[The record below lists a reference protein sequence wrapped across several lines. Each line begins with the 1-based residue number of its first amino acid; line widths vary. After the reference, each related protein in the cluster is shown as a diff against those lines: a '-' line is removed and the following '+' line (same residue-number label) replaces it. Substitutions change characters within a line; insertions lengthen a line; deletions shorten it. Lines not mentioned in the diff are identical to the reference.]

1 MKLNKKKTFTLAM
14 VIIMLAILSF
24 ATLAWFND
32 SAEVT
37 NKFYVASS
45 DTDGDGTDDDNDDD
59 GKIDSDDIFSVNVIE
74 EVDTDG
80 DGVVDTV
87 VDTSKDDEEHGTTI
101 KNILPGEQ
109 ITKKPEVKNTGK
121 YDQWIRITL
130 TFADAD
136 DWKHVSVSPMSLL
149 DLDPNWV
156 AYSSD
161 AFVYNEEDNTY
172 TYVYYQNKVL
182 TAGQTAPTFTTVS
195 IPTELTQEDMFEID
209 TLTLKVKA
217 EAVQVDNIPAENAKA
232 AFDYVGWAARTEGP
246 TK

>member
-45 DTDGDGTDDDNDDD
+45 DTDGDGTNDDNDGD
-59 GKIDSDDIFSVNVIE
+59 GKIDSDDIFSVNVTE

-80 DGVVDTV
+80 DGIPDTE
-87 VDTSKDDEEHGTTI
+87 VDTSRDDEDHGTTI
-101 KNILPGEQ
+101 KNILPGQE
-109 ITKKPEVKNTGK
+109 ITKEPEVKNTGK
-121 YDQWIRITL
+121 YDQWVRITV

-136 DWKHVSVSPMSLL
+136 DWRHMTPSPMSLL
-149 DLDPNWV
+149 DLDGNWI
-156 AYSSD
+156 AYGDD
-161 AFVYNEEDNTY
+161 AFVHDETANTY
-172 TYVYYQNKVL
+172 TYVYYLNKVL
-182 TAGQTAPTFTTVS
+182 KPGQTAPVFTTVS
-195 IPTELTQEDMFEID
+195 IPTQLTQEDMFGID

-217 EAVQVDNIPAENAKA
+217 EAVQVDNIPADTARE

-246 TK
+246 TQ